1 MGEEGIQKS
10 NITLSIFQI
19 VTSVQAFA
27 LLSTIVLACR
37 LK

>member
-19 VTSVQAFA
+19 VTSVHAFA
-27 LLSTIVLACR
+27 LLSTIVLTCR